1 MLMGSARNP
10 GGRARGA
17 LAAAGLGVVAV
28 LCCAGLPL
36 AAGLVGALTLGAA
49 FGLGA
54 GFLGVSALVVLAVWA
69 RRRRRCAVTDARL
82 RP

>member
-1 MLMGSARNP
+1 MGSARNP
-10 GGRARGA
+10 GSTTRGA
-17 LAAAGLGVVAV
+17 LAAVGLGVVAV

-36 AAGLVGALTLGAA
+36 AVGLVGALTLDAA

-54 GFLGVSALVVLAVWA
+54 GILGVAALVVLAVWA
-69 RRRRRCAVTDARL
+69 RRRRSCAVTDSSH

>member
-1 MLMGSARNP
+1 MGSARNP
-10 GGRARGA
+10 GSTARGA

-54 GFLGVSALVVLAVWA
+54 GILGVAALVVLVVLT
-69 RRRRRCAVTDARL
+69 RRRRRCAVTGWRSN

>member
-1 MLMGSARNP
+1 MGSVRNP
-10 GGRARGA
+10 GRTVRGA

-54 GFLGVSALVVLAVWA
+54 GILGVAALLVLTVWA
-69 RRRRRCAVTDARL
+69 RHRRRCAVTDSSN

>member
-1 MLMGSARNP
+1 MGSARNS
-10 GGRARGA
+10 GGAARGA
-17 LAAAGLGVVAV
+17 LAAAGLGIVAV

-36 AAGLVGALTLGAA
+36 AAGLIGAVTLGTA

-54 GFLGVSALVVLAVWA
+54 GILGVAALVVLAVWA
-69 RRRRRCAVTDARL
+69 RHRRRCAVTERGN

>member
-1 MLMGSARNP
+1 MRSARNP
-10 GGRARGA
+10 GSTARGA

-28 LCCAGLPL
+28 VCCAGLPL
-36 AAGLVGALTLGAA
+36 AAGLIGALTLGAA

-54 GFLGVSALVVLAVWA
+54 GILGVGALVVLAVWA
-69 RRRRRCAVTDARL
+69 RRPRRCAVTDRSN

>member
-1 MLMGSARNP
+1 MRSARNP
-10 GGRARGA
+10 GSTARGT
-17 LAAAGLGVVAV
+17 LAAAGLGVIAV

-36 AAGLVGALTLGAA
+36 AVGLVGALTLGAA

-54 GFLGVSALVVLAVWA
+54 GILGVAALVVLAVWA
-69 RRRRRCAVTDARL
+69 RRRRRCTVTDPSN

>member
-1 MLMGSARNP
+1 MGSVRNP
-10 GGRARGA
+10 GRTARGA
-17 LAAAGLGVVAV
+17 LAAAGLGVVTV

-36 AAGLVGALTLGAA
+36 AAGLLGALTLGAA

-54 GFLGVSALVVLAVWA
+54 GILGVAALLVLTVWA
-69 RRRRRCAVTDARL
+69 RRRRRCAVTDSSN

>member
-1 MLMGSARNP
+1 MGSARNT
-10 GGRARGA
+10 GGTARGA

-28 LCCAGLPL
+28 VCCAGLPL
-36 AAGLVGALTLGAA
+36 AAGLIGGLTLGAA

-54 GFLGVSALVVLAVWA
+54 GILGVAALVVLAVWA
-69 RRRRRCAVTDARL
+69 RRRGRCAVTDRSN

>member
-1 MLMGSARNP
+1 MGSARNP
-10 GGRARGA
+10 GSTARGA
-17 LAAAGLGVVAV
+17 LAAAGLGVAAV

-36 AAGLVGALTLGAA
+36 AIGLVGALTLGAA

-54 GFLGVSALVVLAVWA
+54 GILGVAALVVLVVWA
-69 RRRRRCAVTDARL
+69 RHQRRCAVTDRSN

>member
-1 MLMGSARNP
+1 MRSARNH
-10 GGRARGA
+10 GSTARGA

-28 LCCAGLPL
+28 VCCAGLPL
-36 AAGLVGALTLGAA
+36 AAGLIGAMTLAA

-54 GFLGVSALVVLAVWA
+54 GILGVAVLVVLAVWA
-69 RRRRRCAVTDARL
+69 GRRRRCAVTDRSN

>member
-1 MLMGSARNP
+1 MGSGRNC
-10 GGRARGA
+10 GGAVRGG

-28 LCCAGLPL
+28 LCCAALPL

-54 GFLGVSALVVLAVWA
+54 GILGVAALVVLAVWA
-69 RRRRRCAVTDARL
+69 RHRRRCAVTARSN

>member
-1 MLMGSARNP
+1 MGSGRNC
-10 GGRARGA
+10 GGAVRGG

-28 LCCAGLPL
+28 LCCATLPL
-36 AAGLVGALTLGAA
+36 AAGLVAALTLGAA

-54 GFLGVSALVVLAVWA
+54 GILGVAALVVLAVWA
-69 RRRRRCAVTDARL
+69 RHRRRCAVTERSN